1 MLWRDH
7 TGPNAFRMLSEY
19 ECSVY
24 FRNCPNALR
33 IGLLH
38 RMLSVCFP
46 NDFSMLSEQAEYFPH
61 VHIDR
66 FPPRTYSVW
75 FPNAFR
81 IRRIEKN
88 IYTETMFRDIVLS
101 VALHRFDARTHNG
114 RISHIIWIL
123 RTSPAFGKGSERVR
137 YVLGLFGVFG
147 KNTEHTGSERAVRK
161 IFGKHIEIRKGYWK
175 HSESIRHVLG
185 AFGVFGKHTY
195 SSTS

>member
-1 MLWRDH
+1 
-7 TGPNAFRMLSEY
+7 MLSEY

-66 FPPRTYSVW
+66 FPPRTFSVW

-81 IRRIEKN
+81 IRRIEKK
-88 IYTETMFRDIVLS
+88 IYRNYVQRYCSFCCASQVRCQDTQWQNLPYYLNFADITGI
-101 VALHRFDARTHNG
+101 RKG
-114 RISHIIWIL
+114 
-123 RTSPAFGKGSERVR
+123 FGKGSLCSRAIWGVR
-137 YVLGLFGVFG
+137 KEYGTYW
-147 KNTEHTGSERAVRK
+147 KCTSSSENIRKAYWNTERILET
-161 IFGKHIEIRKGYWK
+161 FGKHSSCSR
-175 HSESIRHVLG
+175 SIRCVR
-185 AFGVFGKHTY
+185 
-195 SSTS
+195 

>member
-1 MLWRDH
+1 MNFYVILNVSFSHVNELVNLWRDH

-66 FPPRTYSVW
+66 FPPRTFSV
-75 FPNAFR
+75 
-81 IRRIEKN
+81 
-88 IYTETMFRDIVLS
+88 
-101 VALHRFDARTHNG
+101 
-114 RISHIIWIL
+114 
-123 RTSPAFGKGSERVR
+123 
-137 YVLGLFGVFG
+137 
-147 KNTEHTGSERAVRK
+147 
-161 IFGKHIEIRKGYWK
+161 
-175 HSESIRHVLG
+175 
-185 AFGVFGKHTY
+185 
-195 SSTS
+195 